1 MRKGRECR
9 GRNKRDKRNEQRH
22 TRVHT
27 QKTGG
32 AVKRSEKK
40 ESENAVE
47 ERAVSLW
54 SFRAPLQN
62 PACICMVEDE

>member
-1 MRKGRECR
+1 MGRESR

-22 TRVHT
+22 TRVHRK
-27 QKTGG
+27 Q
-32 AVKRSEKK
+32 RSGEEEREKGV
-40 ESENAVE
+40 ENAVE